1 MDEYEAS
8 LVLDAIN
15 FGFSAKKALSLKSEN
30 LLFRILN
37 IKKITRKK
45 NLRDV
50 RARVI
55 GREGKTRKTIEGIT
69 NSEVLIKDNEIG
81 IIGEA
86 ECIEHSIQAITS
98 LIKGSKQANVY
109 ARLEREKKNR
119 RLNPENYES
128 IKMLYKAQDLK
139 ISNVRIFGTADKFY
153 DFAANVQNQNEKWM
167 AKVSY
172 HFKYGNT
179 ETEMQTASVMP
190 LSERPLVAFG
200 LENDTFPTGVNFV
213 LDKIDWEAVD
223 PHRISNAEAFL
234 AERNLFSI
242 DNFYVDLPSATGLP
256 VPALYMDLLNQSAY
270 SYWEPVFLV
279 ELINGN
285 QTVGYIH
292 LYFDKIEAFST
303 EKVDLRYF
311 NKTTEFNNVRII
323 PTMNYFDESIYIGP
337 GEL

>member
-1 MDEYEAS
+1 MFKPKEKSSEYIDTTGELTS
-8 LVLDAIN
+8 R
-15 FGFSAKKALSLKSEN
+15 SLKLGTWYVEHKELMQKIGLGILIGWCVIFMGYS
-30 LLFRILN
+30 LLMW
-37 IKKITRKK
+37 
-45 NLRDV
+45 
-50 RARVI
+50 
-55 GREGKTRKTIEGIT
+55 
-69 NSEVLIKDNEIG
+69 
-81 IIGEA
+81 GEYLFFGYW
-86 ECIEHSIQAITS
+86 EDQKQQAM
-98 LIKGSKQANVY
+98 Y
-109 ARLEREKKNR
+109 AQYNQ
-119 RLNPENYES
+119 NYES

-337 GEL
+337 GEI